1 VSNHGSGK
9 SGALHLTGANSDK
22 EKLTAMV
29 IDAMVAGYRRRDGSD
44 CGNYPGGPSALLS
57 DMLIAWGVPASPDT
71 LKNIACKGRK

>member
-1 VSNHGSGK
+1 
-9 SGALHLTGANSDK
+9 
-22 EKLTAMV
+22 MV